1 MSVFSFLSRFKTHL
15 YAAFALR
22 TALILYGDHKVSAYK
37 CSVYISVYINTRYW
51 SNFNII
57 PCCIFQDSMSEVKFT
72 DVDYRVFTDAARHIY
87 KDGSPY
93 DRHTYRYTPL
103 LAWMLI
109 PNVNVSPLFGKFLFC
124 GFDII
129 AGHLIY
135 AYVKVKYTYIWNSKN
150 CQVLLSSGT
159 CCMILLHHFS
169 VNAL

>member
-1 MSVFSFLSRFKTHL
+1 
-15 YAAFALR
+15 
-22 TALILYGDHKVSAYK
+22 
-37 CSVYISVYINTRYW
+37 
-51 SNFNII
+51 
-57 PCCIFQDSMSEVKFT
+57 MSEVKFT

-135 AYVKVKYTYIWNSKN
+135 SYVKVKKLHLKFEKSSLISNGTY
-150 CQVLLSSGT
+150 CMTLLN
-159 CCMILLHHFS
+159 HFS

>member
-1 MSVFSFLSRFKTHL
+1 M
-15 YAAFALR
+15 
-22 TALILYGDHKVSAYK
+22 
-37 CSVYISVYINTRYW
+37 
-51 SNFNII
+51 
-57 PCCIFQDSMSEVKFT
+57 FQDSMSEVKFT
-72 DVDYRVFTDAARHIY
+72 DVDYRVLTDAARHIY

-135 AYVKVKYTYIWNSKN
+135 SYVKVKYTYI
-150 CQVLLSSGT
+150 
-159 CCMILLHHFS
+159 
-169 VNAL
+169 

>member
-1 MSVFSFLSRFKTHL
+1 
-15 YAAFALR
+15 
-22 TALILYGDHKVSAYK
+22 
-37 CSVYISVYINTRYW
+37 
-51 SNFNII
+51 
-57 PCCIFQDSMSEVKFT
+57 MSEVKFT

-135 AYVKVKYTYIWNSKN
+135 AYVKVYLKLYLKY
-150 CQVLLSSGT
+150 L
-159 CCMILLHHFS
+159 FE
-169 VNAL
+169 